1 MAIYEITVNCETGVC
16 APIADIK
23 PHPSYTRSFSESD
36 ILAMGTSLVN
46 IGYSF
51 PISLINTKTGIYCF
65 DGHLR
70 LETLKR
76 AMTSGLDG
84 SVFEVPKLI
93 PVVIMNLPLNSLR
106 AMLELSHSCEA
117 SPTLCPKLFPARW

>member
-1 MAIYEITVNCETGVC
+1 MAIYEITMNCETGVC

-23 PHPSYTRSFSESD
+23 PHPSYTRKITEND

-46 IGYSF
+46 IGYSI
-51 PISLINTKTGIYCF
+51 PISVINTKTGIYCF

-76 AMTSGLDG
+76 AMTTGLDG
-84 SVFEVPKLI
+84 SVFEVPELI
-93 PVVIMNLPLNSLR
+93 PVVVMNLPLNSLK
-106 AMLELSHSCEA
+106 AMLELSHSCES
-117 SPTLCPKLFPARW
+117 SPTLYPKFFPATW